1 MSSTPAGAQ
10 TGASRQRLRVVLT
23 GGETISS
30 AMIGNETA
38 AFRELDDLIDDLASE
53 RYVRI
58 GDDTIVRSD
67 EVRIIQLAAQAD
79 DQGGL
84 LGGLKSTLSGG
95 NQMATAE
102 RKDPDQT
109 GPAGQQPWLGYG
121 QRPWAETKPF
131 FLTSEFLAFVL
142 AAAAVLIAAGIADNF
157 DADRAWLYTSIITA
171 AYIISRGIAKA
182 GTRDPNP
189 DRGRDGGRG

>member
-10 TGASRQRLRVVLT
+10 TGASRQRLRVVLS

-67 EVRIIQLAAQAD
+67 EVRIIQLAREAND
-79 DQGGL
+79 HGGL

-95 NQMATAE
+95 NDMATAE
-102 RKDPDQT
+102 RKDPDK
-109 GPAGQQPWLGYG
+109 PNRAAS
-121 QRPWAETKPF
+121 RPGSATANAPGRKP
-131 FLTSEFLAFVL
+131 SP
-142 AAAAVLIAAGIADNF
+142 
-157 DADRAWLYTSIITA
+157 S
-171 AYIISRGIAKA
+171 S
-182 GTRDPNP
+182 
-189 DRGRDGGRG
+189 

>member
-10 TGASRQRLRVVLT
+10 TGASRQRLRIVLS

-38 AFRELDDLIDDLASE
+38 AFRELDDLIDDLASD

-67 EVRIIQLAAQAD
+67 EIRIIQLAREAN

-95 NQMATAE
+95 NEIATAE
-102 RKDPDQT
+102 RKDADQT
-109 GPAGQQPWLGYG
+109 GSSGQQPWLGSANA
-121 QRPWAETKPF
+121 P
-131 FLTSEFLAFVL
+131 
-142 AAAAVLIAAGIADNF
+142 
-157 DADRAWLYTSIITA
+157 
-171 AYIISRGIAKA
+171 
-182 GTRDPNP
+182 
-189 DRGRDGGRG
+189 GGNQSPSS